1 VAKNL
6 KIHKSGVVLTEDPH
20 QNSVMVF
27 MNNSRYH
34 LIETLMAE
42 SCNSIAQGCYEDAIH
57 KLQTCLK
64 LDDRLENRATIFRSL
79 GQCFLDLRRH
89 EEALKAY
96 AQYLEIYPSDND
108 GRFFLAHA
116 YACLGWYDEAIVE
129 LRVILASDPFDILAR
144 HGLALCY
151 RDTGRLEKA
160 LREVR
165 RANEY
170 ATNCGRP
177 DEREI
182 VASSLAHIEHEIK
195 NGIEFD
201 PEDPYF
207 RSRYWQ
213 QSQKDPS

>member
-1 VAKNL
+1 MAKDL

-20 QNSVMVF
+20 QSSVKVL

-34 LIETLMAE
+34 IIGTLMEE
-42 SCNSIAQGCYEDAIH
+42 SCNSIDQGCYEDAVQ
-57 KLQTCLK
+57 KLQICL
-64 LDDRLENRATIFRSL
+64 RLEDRVKNRATIFKKL
-79 GQCFLDLRRH
+79 GQCFLDLRRY

-129 LRVILASDPFDILAR
+129 LKSILASDPSDILAR

-151 RDTGRLEKA
+151 RDTGRLEEA
-160 LREVR
+160 LREIR

-170 ATNCGRP
+170 AMNYGRP

-182 VASSLAHIEHEIK
+182 VSSSLAHIEHEIK
-195 NGIEFD
+195 NGIEYD

-213 QSQKDPS
+213 QSRKDPS

>member
-1 VAKNL
+1 M
-6 KIHKSGVVLTEDPH
+6 KIHKSGVNLTEDPH
-20 QNSVMVF
+20 RSSIKVL

-34 LIETLMAE
+34 IIGNLMEE
-42 SCNSIAQGCYEDAIH
+42 SCNSIARGYYEDAIH
-57 KLQTCLK
+57 KLKTCL
-64 LDDRLENRATIFRSL
+64 RLENRVENRATIFRKL
-79 GQCFLDLRRH
+79 GQCFLELRRQ

-116 YACLGWYDEAIVE
+116 YACLGWYDEAIAE
-129 LRVILASDPFDILAR
+129 LKNILTLDPSDILAR

-151 RDTGRLEKA
+151 RDTGRLQEA
-160 LREVR
+160 LREMR
-165 RANEY
+165 RANENAMNY
-170 ATNCGRP
+170 GRQ

-182 VASSLAHIEHEIK
+182 VSNSLSHIEHEIK

-201 PEDPYF
+201 PEDPYL

-213 QSQKDPS
+213 HLRKDPS